1 MDADFNGDGS
11 LDVADAV
18 LLTRFASE
26 DDTLTEEQID
36 GIVKAKPDQDGDG
49 IVTLLD
55 VTAILKKLAAG

>member
-36 GIVKAKPDQDGDG
+36 GIV
-49 IVTLLD
+49 TLLD